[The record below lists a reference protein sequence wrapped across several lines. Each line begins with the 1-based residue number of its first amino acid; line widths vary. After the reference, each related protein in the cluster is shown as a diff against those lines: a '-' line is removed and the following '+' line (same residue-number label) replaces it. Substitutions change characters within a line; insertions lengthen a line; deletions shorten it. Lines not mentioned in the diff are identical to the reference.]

1 MHIDVLNRDV
11 PVHEVFFVHN
21 SAMQWN
27 EVLNAS
33 YHRFIQCSTHT
44 SNSIFSIMSP
54 NEEFRKQGIET
65 SRHLVSGVCM
75 RINTNTES

>member
-27 EVLNAS
+27 EVLNAV
-33 YHRFIQCSTHT
+33 
-44 SNSIFSIMSP
+44 SP
-54 NEEFRKQGIET
+54 FHPMQYAYVE
-65 SRHLVSGVCM
+65 
-75 RINTNTES
+75 